1 MFKFYFSFIFL
12 TMVYCI
18 EQNTSFRS
26 SGTRQAFTD
35 TCIMI
40 ICQFSASHFA
50 TQMFPIDELLK
61 SYN

>member
-35 TCIMI
+35 TLYYDNLSIFRFTFCYTNV
-40 ICQFSASHFA
+40 S
-50 TQMFPIDELLK
+50 
-61 SYN
+61 NR